1 MWYDERGANHR
12 SAGHR
17 PDPIENV
24 RYKFIMVQF
33 TFDQATRTWIAP
45 AVDFGEAAKSLRI
58 HFAHAANA
66 TLGIV
71 RIDAGRDTERTV
83 GTVALCSYRIEDTEA
98 RCDIDPVSGVHD
110 VTVQITGSH
119 ATLLSVEASQDAPYA
134 DLHYEPV
141 PERAIIDLHA
151 DTWEATDMLG
161 RHVASVEDVGAKKDK
176 KVGVFYWT
184 WHEGHCQNRPVDVVD
199 ILDKYPAAEYRAD
212 HPAWGEKPFQCF
224 WHEPL
229 YGFYRNSDP
238 YIIRHHAAL
247 LAAAGVDFMC
257 FDCTNGA
264 LLWRA
269 AYEPLFEGLREA
281 RRDGIKVP
289 KVAFMLNFAPFETTT
304 HMLYALYQN
313 LYKPGL
319 YSDLW
324 FMLDGKPVVMG
335 YPEALDIDGV
345 CDSDREKLAE
355 MKEFFTFRPGQPGY
369 GCGSKRP
376 DDWGWL
382 EVYPQHKYVTRPDGS
397 CELVTVGVGQNAN
410 ADRICTHF
418 NDVKTF
424 GRSYTGKYGHALL
437 TPDSYKQG
445 YNVQEQW
452 DRAIDLDPDM
462 VFVTGWNEWIMGQWH
477 EPWLSDNDSTQLAM
491 VDQYDREHSRDIEMD
506 KDGYLD
512 TYYLQLASNI
522 RRFKG
527 SSQREAVSPAGAANL
542 TSTRSD
548 WNRITPVY
556 RNPRG
561 TTIHRDW
568 AGFGDYHYTN
578 HTGRND
584 IIEARVAYDDD
595 NLYFRVKCAAPITP
609 RDGDGWMTLLLD
621 TDRSKETGWEGYDL
635 IINRT
640 GKKNEATVERYVPTL
655 TPGSFTWEPVG
666 QAALRVS
673 GDTLTIALPRAL
685 AGLDGKLDF
694 EFKWSDNMQE
704 KTVMDFYVNGC
715 SAPIGRFNYLFRT

>member
-1 MWYDERGANHR
+1 MKKIDMIFDKA
-12 SAGHR
+12 AGLWR
-17 PDPIENV
+17 AD
-24 RYKFIMVQF
+24 K
-33 TFDQATRTWIAP
+33 
-45 AVDFGEAAKSLRI
+45 VDFGAGSISVRM
-58 HFAHAANA
+58 HFAASAN
-66 TLGIV
+66 TS
-71 RIDAGRDTERTV
+71 R
-83 GTVALCSYRIEDTEA
+83 GTIMADGKTIGVIALSSYDPDDTEA
-98 RCDIDPVSGVHD
+98 RCEIDKTAGVHD
-110 VTVQITGSH
+110 VTVQVEGS
-119 ATLLSVEASQDAPYA
+119 ARLLSFEASEEDVYA
-134 DLHYEPV
+134 GITYEPV
-141 PERAIIDLHA
+141 PERAITDLGSE
-151 DTWEATDMLG
+151 TWEATDMLG
-161 RHVASVEDVGAKKDK
+161 RHVASVEDVHAKHKDK
-176 KVGVFYWT
+176 KVGIFYWT
-184 WHEGHCQNRPVDVVD
+184 WHEGHADQRPVDVVD
-199 ILDKYPAAEYRAD
+199 VLDKFPAAEYRAD

-229 YGFYRNSDP
+229 YGFYRDSDP
-238 YIIRHHAAL
+238 YIIRKHAAM

-264 LLWRA
+264 LLWRS
-269 AYEPLFEGLREA
+269 AYEPLLKGLQEA

-289 KVAFMLNFAPFETTT
+289 KIAFMLNFAPFSSSTD
-304 HMLYALYQN
+304 MLRALYQN

-335 YPEALDIDGV
+335 YPEAVEIDGA
-345 CDSDREKLAE
+345 CETDDRILKEIR
-355 MKEFFTFRPGQPGY
+355 EFFTFRPGQPGY
-369 GCGSKRP
+369 GCGSRRP

-382 EVYPQHKYVTRPDGS
+382 EIFPQHKYVERPDGS

-491 VDQYDREHSRDIEMD
+491 VDQYDREHSRDIEPD

-512 TYYLQLASNI
+512 TYYLQLAHNI

-527 SSQREAVSPAGAANL
+527 ASPRVKPEGEANL
-542 TSTRSD
+542 SSSRTE
-548 WNRITPVY
+548 WNAVKPVY
-556 RNPRG
+556 RNPKG

-568 AGFGDYHYTN
+568 DGFAGCHYTN
-578 HTGRND
+578 HSGRND
-584 IIEARVAYDDD
+584 IIEARVSRDEE
-595 NLYFRVKCAAPITP
+595 NVYFRVRCADTITP
-609 RDGDGWMTLLLD
+609 REGEGWMTLLLD
-621 TDRSKETGWEGYDL
+621 TDRQKATGWEGYDF
-635 IINRT
+635 IIGRLP
-640 GKKNEATVERYVPTL
+640 GKRGTLSVERYVRTL
-655 TPGSFTWEPVG
+655 EDGSFTWESVG
-666 QAALRVS
+666 SAAYRLS
-673 GDTLTIALPRAL
+673 GDTLTVAVPRTL
-685 AGLDGKLDF
+685 VGLGGKLNF

-715 SAPIGRFNYLFRT
+715 AAPIGRFNYLFKE

>member
-1 MWYDERGANHR
+1 MSHITYDADKKLWQVGR
-12 SAGHR
+12 
-17 PDPIENV
+17 I
-24 RYKFIMVQF
+24 
-33 TFDQATRTWIAP
+33 
-45 AVDFGEAAKSLRI
+45 DFGEGCISARI
-58 HFAHAANA
+58 HFSHSADTSLA
-66 TLGIV
+66 TVMADGKVIGK
-71 RIDAGRDTERTV
+71 I
-83 GTVALCSYRIEDTEA
+83 ALSSWDMADTEA
-98 RCDIDPVSGVHD
+98 RGEIDRTAGVHE
-110 VTVQITGSH
+110 VTLRISGG
-119 ATLLSVEASQDAPYA
+119 ARILSFEASPEDAYA
-134 DLHYEPV
+134 GVDYEPV
-141 PERAIIDLHA
+141 PERAIVDLYA

-161 RHVASVEDVGAKKDK
+161 RRVASVEDVKAKKKDK
-176 KVGVFYWT
+176 KVGIFYWT
-184 WHEGHCQNRPVDVVD
+184 WHEGHAHQRPVDVVD
-199 ILDKYPAAEYRAD
+199 VLDKFPAAEYRAD

-264 LLWRA
+264 LLWRS
-269 AYEPLFEGLREA
+269 AYEPLFKGLEEA

-289 KVAFMLNFAPFETTT
+289 KIAFMLNFAPLESSTK
-304 HMLYALYQN
+304 MLRALYQN

-335 YPEALDIDGV
+335 YPEAVELEGE
-345 CDSDREKLAE
+345 CESDARILKEIR
-355 MKEFFTFRPGQPGY
+355 EFFTFRPGQPGY

-382 EVYPQHKYVTRPDGS
+382 EVYPQHKYGVRADGS

-437 TPDSYKQG
+437 TPESYKEG
-445 YNVQEQW
+445 FNVQEQW
-452 DRAIDLDPDM
+452 DRAMDLDPDM
-462 VFVTGWNEWIMGQWH
+462 VFITGWNEWIMGQWH

-512 TYYLQLASNI
+512 TYYLQLAHNI

-527 SSQREAVSPAGAANL
+527 AGQRQAVSPMGAADL
-542 TSTRSD
+542 GSSRTE
-548 WNRITPVY
+548 WNKVTPVY
-556 RNPRG
+556 RNPKG

-568 AGFGDYHYTN
+568 DGFGDCHHVN
-578 HTGRND
+578 DSGRND
-584 IIEARVAYDDD
+584 IVEARVARDEE
-595 NLYFRVKCAAPITP
+595 NLYFRVKCAAAITP
-609 RDGDGWMTLLLD
+609 REGEGWMTLFLD
-621 TDRSKETGWEGYDL
+621 TDRSKATGWEGYDFV
-635 IINRT
+635 INRLA
-640 GKKNEATVERYVPTL
+640 GKQGKASVERYVRTIED
-655 TPGSFTWEPVG
+655 GSFTWESVG
-666 QAALRVS
+666 TATYRIS
-673 GDTLTIALPRAL
+673 GDTLTLALPRAL
-685 AGLDGKLDF
+685 VGLDGKLDF
-694 EFKWSDNMQE
+694 EFKWSDHMQE
-704 KTVMDFYVNGC
+704 PTVMDFYVNGC
-715 SAPIGRFNYLFRT
+715 AAPIGRFNYLFKD